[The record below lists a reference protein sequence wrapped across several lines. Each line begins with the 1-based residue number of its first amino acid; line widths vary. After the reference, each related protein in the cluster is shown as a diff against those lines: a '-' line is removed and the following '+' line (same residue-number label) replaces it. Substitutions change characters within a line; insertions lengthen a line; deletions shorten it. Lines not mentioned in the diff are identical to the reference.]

1 MDNDPYSAS
10 KKISSLAE
18 SMNEGSKKRRN
29 ENGITVLGNN
39 IRRYRKLKGLTISQL
54 ANQMDVDYS
63 QVSRMELGTVNT
75 NISMIFA
82 VAEALE
88 IKASKL
94 LEDDAHSI
102 LPDIYL
108 I

>member
-1 MDNDPYSAS
+1 MH
-10 KKISSLAE
+10 
-18 SMNEGSKKRRN
+18 
-29 ENGITVLGNN
+29 
-39 IRRYRKLKGLTISQL
+39 
-54 ANQMDVDYS
+54 VDYS

-88 IKASKL
+88 IEASKL
-94 LEDDAHSI
+94 LKENAQSI

-108 I
+108 L